1 MASSIPKVL
10 LKGRAEEVA
19 INGSSTKQDAP
30 KAAKAKQPVEGQKVV
45 IRRLPPGMTRE
56 EFLSI
61 LGPEWLDGNGKV
73 DWFDYGDG
81 KVARESVSLPPP
93 QCQHKLT

>member
-1 MASSIPKVL
+1 MASSTPKLL
-10 LKGRAEEVA
+10 LKGRTEEVA
-19 INGSSTKQDAP
+19 TNGSSAKQDAP
-30 KAAKAKQPVEGQKVV
+30 KAAKTKPPVEGLKVI

-61 LGPEWLDGNGKV
+61 VGHEWHAGNGKV

-81 KVARESVSLPPP
+81 KVAKELVSIHLPSAN
-93 QCQHKLT
+93 TR